1 VRHCVSLDAG
11 LTRPPPPAQ
20 GLSVEQAQ
28 VLARSVSVEHVAR
41 GKMFQLDTCDS
52 LWTLRDG
59 EARLMAP
66 DPQV

>member
-1 VRHCVSLDAG
+1 M
-11 LTRPPPPAQ
+11 
-20 GLSVEQAQ
+20 EQAQ